1 MDIKKQKLY
10 LTKPDL
16 SASLVDYDLVLNL
29 QFKHYHFMA
38 LIIAV
43 VCLVFNNAALALL
56 GGAAFSYFLSG
67 DAKAEFM
74 GYGKKL
80 LSNSIIL
87 LGFGVSLE
95 QAISTGVGGFILTM
109 YSIIFTI
116 VIGLLLAKA
125 FKLEQNTGYLL
136 ACGTAICGGSAI
148 AAVSPVIQAKPHQVS
163 TAFAVVFLLNAVAL
177 IVFPIIGKALDM
189 DPERFAYW
197 CALAIHDTSSV
208 VGAAQAYHPDSLD
221 IATTVKLARS
231 LWIIPVA
238 LFLSELK
245 GGGKAQKQTFPM
257 FIVYFCVA
265 MIIAY
270 LLPDFQMVYSSLYQ
284 LGKIG
289 IVLAL
294 FFIGSSLDLSAMK
307 QGGIRP
313 FACGLLM
320 WLIISAVSLW
330 VVLAL

>member
-10 LTKPDL
+10 ITKPDL

-38 LIIAV
+38 LIKML
-43 VCLVFNNAALALL
+43 VCVLFSNAALALL
-56 GGAAFSYFLSG
+56 GGACFSYFLTGS
-67 DAKAEFM
+67 AKAEFM

-80 LSNSIIL
+80 LSSSIIL
-87 LGFGVSLE
+87 LGFGVSLD
-95 QAISTGVGGFILTM
+95 QAISTGAGGFILTM

-148 AAVSPVIQAKPHQVS
+148 AAVSPAIQAKPHQVS
-163 TAFAVVFLLNAVAL
+163 TAFTVVFLLNAIAL
-177 IVFPIIGKALDM
+177 IVFPIIGRALDM
-189 DPERFAYW
+189 SPERFAYW
-197 CALAIHDTSSV
+197 CAIAIHDTSSV

-231 LWIIPVA
+231 LWIIPVV

-245 GGGKAQKQTFPM
+245 GGKAKKQTFPM

-270 LLPDFQMVYSSLYQ
+270 LLPDFQMAYSGLYQ

-307 QGGIRP
+307 QGGIKP
-313 FACGLLM
+313 FVCGLLM